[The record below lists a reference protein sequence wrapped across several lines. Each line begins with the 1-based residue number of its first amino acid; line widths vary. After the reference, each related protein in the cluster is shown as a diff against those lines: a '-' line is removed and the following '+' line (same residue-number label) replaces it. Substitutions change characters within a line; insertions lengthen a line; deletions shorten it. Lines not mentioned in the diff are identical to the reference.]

1 VGAVGAW
8 LALSPGSAAPAAGP
22 GWRIL
27 VFTKTT
33 GYRHDSIPAAVAAVR
48 LLGGQ
53 NGFGVD
59 QTEDAGAF
67 TDANLA
73 RYRAVMFLLTTG
85 DVLNDSQQGAL
96 QRYIEAGG
104 GFVGVHSAADTEHD
118 WPWYGGLV
126 GTYFASHPAIQTA
139 QIDVADPRDPST
151 VGLPA
156 VWTRTDE
163 WYNFT
168 SDPRPSVHV
177 LMTLDERTYDP
188 GEGAMGA
195 DHPISWW
202 HAYDGGRAW
211 YTALGHTD
219 STYSE
224 PLFLGFLLG
233 GIEYAA
239 GQTAA
244 VSITS
249 MTASVTGARVDVSAT
264 VARCGACF
272 ATASLAVGRT
282 QRSVRLRFSGA
293 SATGV
298 LAPFPPGRGRLFVV
312 VTDAKTGLSKTASRP
327 VRIR

>member
-1 VGAVGAW
+1 M
-8 LALSPGSAAPAAGP
+8 
-22 GWRIL
+22 
-27 VFTKTT
+27 FTKTAEF
-33 GYRHDSIPAAVAAVR
+33 RHDSIPAAIAAVR
-48 LLGGQ
+48 QLGAT

-73 RYRAVMFLLTTG
+73 RYRAVMFLLTSG
-85 DVLNDSQQGAL
+85 DVLDELEQAAF
-96 QRYIEAGG
+96 QRYIEGGG

-126 GTYFASHPAIQTA
+126 GTYFASHPAIQAA
-139 QIDVADPRDPST
+139 QIDVADPRDAST
-151 VGLPA
+151 AGLPE
-156 VWTRTDE
+156 VWARTDE

-177 LMTLDERTYDP
+177 LMTVDERTYDP
-188 GEGAMGA
+188 GDGAMGA

-233 GIEYAA
+233 GIRYAA
-239 GQTAA
+239 APPTDTTPLRID
-244 VSITS
+244 SL
-249 MTASVTGARVDVSAT
+249 GATVAGGRVDVKVKVTGCETCTA
-264 VARCGACF
+264 VARLTIGVHRVSARLQF
-272 ATASLAVGRT
+272 AG
-282 QRSVRLRFSGA
+282 GIA
-293 SATGV
+293 SAV
-298 LAPFPPGRGRLFVV
+298 LAGLPPGRGRLFVV
-312 VTDAKTGLSKTASRP
+312 VTDASTGLSRSASRL
-327 VRIR
+327 VRVHQTD

>member
-1 VGAVGAW
+1 
-8 LALSPGSAAPAAGP
+8 
-22 GWRIL
+22 
-27 VFTKTT
+27 VFTKTA
-33 GYRHDSIPAAVAAVR
+33 GFRHDSIPAAIAAVQQ
-48 LLGGQ
+48 LGAQ

-59 QTEDAGAF
+59 QTEDAGVF

-85 DVLNDSQQGAL
+85 DVLNDTQQAAF

-126 GTYFASHPAIQTA
+126 GTYFLSHPAIQTA

-151 VGLPA
+151 AGLPA

-168 SDPRPSVHV
+168 SNPRPSVHV
-177 LMTLDERTYDP
+177 LMTVDERTYDP
-188 GEGAMGA
+188 GDGAMGA

-202 HAYDGGRAW
+202 HAYDGGRSW

-224 PLFLGFLLG
+224 PLFLSFLLG
-233 GIEYAA
+233 GIRYAA
-239 GQTAA
+239 AP
-244 VSITS
+244 S
-249 MTASVTGARVDVSAT
+249 ASAGPRIASLAAT
-264 VARCGACF
+264 VAASGRVSVTVRVTGCGTC
-272 ATASLAVGRT
+272 TAHARLRIGRK
-282 QRSVRLRFSGA
+282 QVSAKLRFSGG
-293 SATGV
+293 TGTGT
-298 LAPFPPGRGRLFVV
+298 LAPLPHGEGRVFVV
-312 VTDAKTGLSKTASRP
+312 VTDAATGASKSASRP
-327 VRIR
+327 VRVR